1 MKPSFVLLIGSIIL
15 TYAGINFYIG
25 LRGWQSI
32 GRFIPFLS
40 SMVYWSAFWLMVFSY
55 ILSRLTEKYLPDFF
69 TKSFSILG
77 GYWIPAMVY
86 LLVILLTLDCL
97 RLIDRHFSIFPKV
110 LREHPYAVLYTG
122 FSVLLILLIVFTYG
136 TFNSRNIKITN
147 YQLPIPKETDIN
159 QLHAVLVSDIHL
171 GLVIGNKRLTEII
184 EKVNSLKPDIVFL
197 AGDILEEN
205 INQLKEKQQLTDT
218 FRQLNAKYGVFA
230 ILGNHEYIGGSADSV
245 AEFFKDVNVITL
257 RDQYAKIADSFYVLG
272 RDDLSTNRFNQGM
285 RQDLS
290 AIMRDIDKSLPMI
303 LLDHQPSRLDEAQ
316 QEGIDLQL
324 SGHTHR
330 GQFFPFNLITDRIF
344 EVDWGYLKK
353 DDLQVIVSSGA
364 GTWGPPIRIASRS
377 EIVSIK
383 IKLDK

>member
-1 MKPSFVLLIGSIIL
+1 MKPSVVVIIGSIIL
-15 TYAGINFYIG
+15 TYTGINFYIG
-25 LRGWQSI
+25 LRGWQSL
-32 GRFIPFLS
+32 GRYIPFLS
-40 SMVYWSAFWLMVFSY
+40 SKVYWSVFWLMVFSY
-55 ILSRLTEKYLPDFF
+55 IFTRLTVKYLPDSF
-69 TKSFSILG
+69 TKFFSLIG

-86 LLVILLTLDCL
+86 LLLVLLTLDCL
-97 RLIDRHFSIFPKV
+97 RLIDRYFNIFPQV
-110 LREHPYAVLYTG
+110 LKAHPNADLYTG
-122 FSVLLILLIVFTYG
+122 LGVLLILLFVLTYG
-136 TFNSRNIKITN
+136 SFNSRNIKITN
-147 YQLPIPKETDIN
+147 YQLTIPKETDIN
-159 QLHAVLVSDIHL
+159 QLQAVLVSDTHL
-171 GLVIGNKRLTEII
+171 GLVIDNRRLTKIVDNINDLE
-184 EKVNSLKPDIVFL
+184 PDIVFL

-205 INQLKEKQQLTDT
+205 INQLKGKQQFSDT
-218 FRQLNAKYGVFA
+218 FRQLDAKYGVYA
-230 ILGNHEYIGGSADSV
+230 ILGNHEYIGGSANSV
-245 AEFFKDVNVITL
+245 AKFFKDANVKTL
-257 RDQYAKIADSFYVLG
+257 RDQYAKVADSFYVIG
-272 RDDLSTNRFNQGM
+272 RDDLSATRFNQRM
-285 RQDLS
+285 RQDIT
-290 AIMRDIDKSLPMI
+290 AIMGDIDKSLPMI